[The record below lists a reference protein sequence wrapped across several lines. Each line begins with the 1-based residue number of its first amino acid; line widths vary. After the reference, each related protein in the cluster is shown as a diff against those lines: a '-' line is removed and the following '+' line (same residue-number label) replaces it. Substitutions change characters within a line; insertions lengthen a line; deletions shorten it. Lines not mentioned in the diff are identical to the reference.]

1 MGNWEPNTNFLKKR
15 FSIIL
20 LLCLSLS
27 LQAQNYKSQVIS
39 LEDGLSQSTIFAMAQ
54 DQLGLMWF
62 GTEDGLNCYDG
73 YEFKVYKNEPF
84 DSTSLPHNQVSALLA
99 DTKGRL
105 WVGLSIKGLALFDPV
120 NECFINFQPAPKNPT
135 TLSSE
140 NITSIYEDLQ
150 GQIWV
155 GTANGLNRIE
165 ETTEGFTFRRCT
177 TAANYGKE
185 KSFHYIKCMYED
197 RNGNLWIGTR
207 NGLGQYNRL
216 TEEVEPVNFEINQV
230 VIDRSE
236 YYRPVIN
243 SISEDQL
250 GQLWLGTSRGLL
262 RWDARTGDKKYFWR
276 NSETGEGMAISQVM
290 HNYRGDLYIGSI
302 GNGLFIWPF
311 DPEKEAYSAPHQHF
325 IENPDKEI
333 PLNNKLIR
341 SLHLDQLNPEI
352 IWIGYTTG
360 GIEKLIPN
368 QAIFRSDDLTAPAI
382 QGLQNQYVSGLAKD
396 TTGGVWIATAN
407 GLAYRQSDGEYKL
420 YQHDNLNRN
429 TPRVDYITTIL
440 QDQQQR
446 LWVGTSHGLDRLSRS
461 ADGEVTVDHINF
473 NATCNGRDV
482 KAFFE
487 DENGF
492 IYIALNGGINVY
504 DPTQDE
510 FLPCS
515 IAPDPV
521 RVMQR
526 GYSIYSIHKD
536 SKDRLWVGSTMGL
549 ALYRDIKNPMT
560 DLPDAVPEIYY
571 HNPRDTQSLRNHQ
584 ILCIQED
591 QQGDIWLGTF
601 NGLIKVSDKGGELH
615 FRPYTEREGLTNNVV
630 YGILE
635 DTENNSLWLST
646 NNGLAR
652 FYTDQNRFEKFNSRD
667 GLQSNEFNG
676 KAYFKAADGELF
688 FGGIAGYTR
697 FYSTLIQS
705 DTMPPRVWLTSLKYG
720 HEQEINLLYS
730 KDKKVEL
737 KYGENSFSLS
747 FIALNYIRPQDNQY
761 AYRLEGHDPEWYA
774 MQGTRQV
781 NFSKLPPGD
790 YTFQVK
796 GSNSAGVWNETGDEL
811 RIIIRPPFWQTLWF
825 YILLASLLALAFG
838 SFHQYRVQTNVR
850 RVMELERVRK
860 NAAADFHDELGHKL
874 TVISLFG
881 EIVKKKLS
889 DRTDIV
895 PQLNKIIENSNSL
908 YYSMKDLLWVLD
920 PKKDSLYDLA
930 ILLKDF
936 GDELFDKTGVAYH
949 ATGLAETMRNHNLPM
964 DQKRHIVLIFKEVMN
979 NALKHSNCQH
989 VTLSMKYDQNQLSI
1003 CFKDDGDG
1011 FDLGAKQEGNGLVN
1025 LRTRAGKIGG
1035 ELVVESGEDGTEVRL
1050 VVGV

>member
-1 MGNWEPNTNFLKKR
+1 MKQFFPGIFLI
-15 FSIIL
+15 FI
-20 LLCLSLS
+20 SLS
-27 LQAQNYKSQVIS
+27 LFAQNYKSQVIS

-73 YEFKVYKNEPF
+73 YEFKVFKNEPF

-105 WVGLSIKGLALFDPV
+105 WVGLSMKGLALFEPVRERFANFKPDPQ
-120 NECFINFQPAPKNPT
+120 NQT

-140 NITSIYEDLQ
+140 NINCIYEDLR

-155 GTANGLNRIE
+155 GTANGLNRLE
-165 ETTEGFTFRRCT
+165 EGAGGFRFHRCM
-177 TAANYGKE
+177 APGSYNKE
-185 KSFHYIKCMYED
+185 KPFNYIKCLYED

-216 TEEVEPVNFEINQV
+216 SEEVEPVNFEINQV
-230 VIDRSE
+230 VNDRSE
-236 YYRPVIN
+236 FYRPIIN
-243 SISEDQL
+243 SISEDPL
-250 GQLWLGTSRGLL
+250 GRLWMGTSQGML
-262 RWDARTGDKKYFWR
+262 RWDPQTGDKKYFLK
-276 NSETGEGMAISQVM
+276 NEETGEGISISQVL
-290 HNYRGDLYIGSI
+290 HNLNGDLYIGTI
-302 GNGLFIWPF
+302 GNGLYIWPF
-311 DPEKEAYSAPHQHF
+311 DQDESEYSCQQEHF
-325 IENPDKEI
+325 VANDDKEK

-360 GIEKLIPN
+360 GIEKLIPD
-368 QAIFRSDDLTAPAI
+368 QAIFLSDPLDAPEI
-382 QGLQNQYVSGLAKD
+382 QGLQNRYVSGLAKD
-396 TTGGVWIATAN
+396 ASGGLWIATAN
-407 GLAYRQSDGEYKL
+407 GLAYQNPNGQYEL
-420 YQHDNLNRN
+420 FQHKNETRNSLRLN
-429 TPRVDYITTIL
+429 YITTIL
-440 QDQQQR
+440 QDRTER
-446 LWVGTSHGLDRLSRS
+446 LWVGTLHGLDRVTRS
-461 ADGEVTVDHINF
+461 VEGEVTFDHVSF
-473 NATCNGRDV
+473 SKKCNGEEV
-482 KAFFE
+482 NAFFE

-492 IYIALNGGINVY
+492 VYVALGGGLNVY
-504 DPTQDE
+504 DPAQDV

-515 IAPDPV
+515 MAPDPV
-521 RVMQR
+521 RIRQR
-526 GYSIYSIHKD
+526 GYSIYSLRKD
-536 SKDRLWVGSTMGL
+536 SKNRLWVGSTMGL
-549 ALYRDIKNPMT
+549 SLYRDIENPMK
-560 DLPDAVPEIYY
+560 DLPDAIPESYY

-584 ILCIQED
+584 ILSIQED
-591 QQGDIWLGTF
+591 HEGNIWLGTF
-601 NGLIKVSDKGGELH
+601 NGLIKVEDDGKKLH
-615 FRPYTEREGLTNNVV
+615 FRPYTEREGLANNVV

-635 DTENNSLWLST
+635 DAENQSLWLST
-646 NNGLAR
+646 NNGLSR
-652 FYTDQNRFEKFNSRD
+652 FFISENRFEKFDSRD

-676 KAYFKAADGELF
+676 KSYFKAADGEMF
-688 FGGIAGYTR
+688 FGGIAGYTH

-720 HEQEINLLYS
+720 NDQEINLLYS
-730 KDKKVEL
+730 KDKKVKL

-761 AYRLEGHDPEWYA
+761 AYRLEGHDPDWHL

-811 RIIIRPPFWQTLWF
+811 RIYIRPPFWQTLWF
-825 YILLASLLALAFG
+825 YMLLASLMALAFG

-881 EIVKKKLS
+881 EIVKKKLQG
-889 DRTDIV
+889 RTDIV

-920 PKKDSLYDLA
+920 PNKDSLYDLA

-936 GDELFDKTGVAYH
+936 GDELFDKTGVAFH

-979 NALKHSNCQH
+979 NALKHSNCRH
-989 VTLSMKYDQNQLSI
+989 AALAIAYDQDQLSI
-1003 CFKDDGDG
+1003 CFTDDGDG
-1011 FDLGAKQEGNGLVN
+1011 FDLAAKQQGNGLVN
-1025 LRTRAGKIGG
+1025 LRTRADKIGG
-1035 ELVVESGEDGTEVRL
+1035 ELTLHSGEEGTEVKL